1 MMRLSEN
8 GELVLVTEQL
18 VCDGFNQRQR
28 IILRVIDCFQIHYIF
43 YAILGKPLHGATKKL
58 CFDGPM
64 VFVK

>member
-28 IILRVIDCFQIHYIF
+28 IILRVSHCPGSYLLLFTAYRNAFSALTLSVGRQEGHL
-43 YAILGKPLHGATKKL
+43 A
-58 CFDGPM
+58 
-64 VFVK
+64 